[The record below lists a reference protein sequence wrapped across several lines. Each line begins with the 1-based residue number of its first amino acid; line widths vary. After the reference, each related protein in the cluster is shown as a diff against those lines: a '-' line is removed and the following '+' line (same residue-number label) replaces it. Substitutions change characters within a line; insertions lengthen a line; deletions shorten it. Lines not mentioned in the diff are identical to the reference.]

1 MAETD
6 FLCTACRAA
15 MCHDCREIAG
25 EYQLLLESLR
35 RSQRNLEYDAEE
47 LRRENERL
55 KREVETLK
63 EVLGM
68 GMPALV
74 AAWMGD
80 QKPEELL
87 EKVRAA

>member
-6 FLCTACRAA
+6 FLCSTCRAA

-25 EYQLLLESLR
+25 EYQLLLEGLR
-35 RSQRNLEYDAEE
+35 RSRRSLEYDVEE

-74 AAWMGD
+74 VAWMSD

-87 EKVRAA
+87 EKVRTT

>member
-1 MAETD
+1 MAETG
-6 FLCTACRAA
+6 FLCSTCRGLL
-15 MCHDCREIAG
+15 CHDCREIAG

-35 RSQRNLEYDAEE
+35 RSRRSLEYDVEE

-80 QKPEELL
+80 QEPEELL